1 MVGFSSK
8 TIFGAI
14 SLGQYILEKDD
25 SHISLFI
32 SSFSLS
38 KDELG
43 IFKVF
48 MFLLNW
54 VESGAA

>member
-8 TIFGAI
+8 TIFEAI
-14 SLGQYILEKDD
+14 SLGQYILEEDD

-32 SSFSLS
+32 SSSFLS
-38 KDELG
+38 EDELG

-48 MFLLNW
+48 MFLLNL
-54 VESGAA
+54 VELGAA